1 MQSIVRKIPLYLWLG
16 TFLLLL
22 GLYFQG
28 EMIFKR
34 PENEAMPVSVVQTEN
49 QVEEKLKQ
57 MEQQANFE
65 SKTIRPVNAEQ
76 IAHAQLNYEEV
87 IDQWGIGSLYIPA
100 AKIKTSIL
108 AGMTD
113 DNLIVGVGTLTENQ
127 RLGQGNYVILAH
139 SLVDGGGTLGHLPA
153 AAIDSLI
160 YATDFSSI
168 YIYKVTK
175 NLIVHETEVAYIEE
189 PTQEQNP
196 LLTLF
201 RCEGD
206 LNTEMRYLV
215 QAELQEMCSP
225 DEVEPDILENLG
237 LVKKVNEE
245 LMDTSKSSETTR
257 DFTKS
262 PAQGEL
268 PNREETF
275 LTNRYST
282 WERFCLQVFLF
293 INQNTWLFFSGYL
306 VGFLVFLRMSR

>member
-1 MQSIVRKIPLYLWLG
+1 MQSIVRKLLLYLWLG
-16 TFLLLL
+16 IFIVLL

-28 EMIFKR
+28 EQIIQR
-34 PENEAMPVSVVQTEN
+34 QENEAMPVSVVQNEN

-57 MEQQANFE
+57 MGQQAHFE

-100 AKIKTSIL
+100 AKIKTRIL

-139 SLVDGGGTLGHLPA
+139 SLVDGGGTLGNLPA
-153 AAIDSLI
+153 AAIDSYI
-160 YATDFSSI
+160 YATDFSTI

-189 PTQEQNP
+189 PTHEQKP

-215 QAELQEMCSP
+215 QAELQEVRSSG
-225 DEVEPDILENLG
+225 EVEPDILENLG
-237 LVKKVNEE
+237 LVKEVSEE
-245 LMDTSKSSETTR
+245 SMDTSKSSETTQ
-257 DFTKS
+257 DFTES
-262 PAQGEL
+262 PAQGEM
-268 PNREETF
+268 PNREKNF
-275 LTNRYST
+275 LTKRYSN
-282 WERFCLQVFLF
+282 WERFCLQIFLF
-293 INQNTWLFFSGYL
+293 INQTTWLFFSGYL